1 LVHHIQSHAR
11 GGYQDHRQTGVVVWA
26 AEPVVLAVGSGAV
39 VWAAEPVVLAVGP
52 EAVVWSADV
61 AEPQASVDIVVSF
74 DTSGPV
80 SVAVVEVDSSGY
92 PRFVVFPNGDY
103 SARPS
108 SSV

>member
-1 LVHHIQSHAR
+1 
-11 GGYQDHRQTGVVVWA
+11 
-26 AEPVVLAVGSGAV
+26 
-39 VWAAEPVVLAVGP
+39 LAVGP

-103 SARPS
+103 SARLS